1 MLHHF
6 EPVHVWERIG
16 ASRAISDVE
25 RAAEWL
31 MKRWPPAFQDTEAN
45 VAARLACLEAWED
58 RLPAEQARAAF
69 IVAAREAGILV
80 SEDMARLPGKRR
92 L

>member
-6 EPVHVWERIG
+6 APVHIWEGIG
-16 ASRAISDVE
+16 VRRAISDVE

-31 MKRWPPAFQDTEAN
+31 MKRWPPAFSDTEAN

-58 RLPAEQARAAF
+58 RAPAEYARAAF
-69 IVAAREAGILV
+69 VDAAREAGILA
-80 SEDMARLPGKRR
+80 E
-92 L
+92 